1 VRASRILQRGAFTPE
16 EFARVQKAFDIAWT
30 AVASSVDPAYRNRRR
45 ETLATIV
52 LSLATA
58 RSEQDPQEMSQM
70 AVRLLELIDEV
81 A

>member
-1 VRASRILQRGAFTPE
+1 MRASRILQRGAFTPE
-16 EFARVQKAFDIAWT
+16 EFARLQKTFDISWA
-30 AVASSVDPAYRNRRR
+30 AVSHTVDVGERTRRR

-58 RSEQDPQEMSQM
+58 RTDMDPHEMSQM
-70 AVRLLELIDEV
+70 AIRLFEVVDEV